1 MKKTLIIF
9 KHEFIHTVKRKSFIL
24 ITIAVPMLLILALL
38 IYNGIQRWSQPSEPE
53 EITIGYVDQT
63 GIFDDYHSQGD
74 ITFDEYDTEAGAKS
88 ALLASNIDS
97 YVIIPSNYL
106 DTGLILRFTMARE
119 LELPTSTIHSVEGF
133 LLDNLLAETVSEQNL
148 ARAKAPMISSSIRLD
163 SSGEIATGQDPVMAF
178 VLPYIFAF
186 LFMFSIFFTSGY
198 LLQSV
203 SEEKENRVIEI
214 LLSSVSSGQLLVG
227 KVLGLG
233 AAGLLQIAIWLG
245 SIAAAAKFASVSIP
259 LFSEVSIPAGVL
271 ILGILYF
278 ILGYLFLA
286 TIFAAIGSIVRT
298 SREGQSWS
306 GIITT
311 PAAVLPMAL
320 MYLIITNPTHVVSRI
335 LTLFPLTAPIT
346 SMIRIS
352 GGTLPAWETATSLL
366 ILLCSVALLMWLA
379 SKIFRTY
386 LLMYGKRPSLKEIFR
401 SIRAA

>member
-233 AAGLLQIAIWLG
+233 VAGLLQIAIWLG

-335 LTLFPLTAPIT
+335 LTLFPLPAPTT

>member
-74 ITFDEYDTEAGAKS
+74 ITFDEYDAEAGAKS